1 VDYSLF
7 IALPF
12 MCAALLALGGGRLRA
27 AWQGAL
33 MAAVLAGLCALA
45 LVDLPAVT
53 AGALTQ
59 TRAWIPSLGLDITLY
74 IDGLSWLFVLLV
86 TGIGAAVM
94 LYAGYYF
101 DDPRESARFLT
112 LMMAFSGAML
122 ALVLAG
128 NVLLLFIAWELTSIL
143 SFLLIG
149 FKGKEA
155 AARYGA
161 SQALVITGGGGLAL
175 LAGLLLMSAA
185 GGSTDFATL
194 LTSGDVLRQHPLY
207 APMTLLIL
215 IGCFSKSA
223 QFPLHFWL
231 PGAMSAPTPASSFL
245 HSATM
250 VKAGVYLL
258 LRLYPA
264 LGDTDL
270 WTMLLPL
277 FGLVTLAVG
286 AFIALG
292 QRDLKGALAYST
304 IAQLGGF
311 VALIGLPHAHGIKA
325 ALVGILA
332 HALYK
337 CALFLV
343 AGAVDHAV
351 GTRLFAKLGGLRT
364 HMGGYAAVTAV
375 AALSMAGVP
384 PLLGFVGKELLL
396 ESALE
401 ESTLTL
407 MVVLTTSMLTVAMG
421 LALFWDVFMG
431 RSLVEADKGLKPLV
445 GGHDDS
451 HDSHHFHPLPPLM
464 VVGPAVL
471 AALSLLLGVGVGAL
485 VPPLI
490 EPALG
495 ADTSLYLIPPSGI
508 NNVFILS
515 MIALALGVI
524 VFVLRDVWRRYL
536 ADIGIS
542 AAWVYGRVISGIEAL
557 GDLALLAQNGKIRS
571 YLIVIF
577 TTISLLLLLII
588 PGELANV
595 RPLTL
600 TIANASDAL
609 KGILILLAI
618 ATTFASVI
626 FRRHLLAALAL
637 GVAGYAIGGVFLLE
651 PAPDVALVQFLVE
664 TLATVLI
671 IIILARTSDTERR
684 KVIERVWTQSRFG
697 LTRDIVLSATIGVGV
712 AVFALAA
719 VSSRPTPNP
728 ISLWHLQNALPEVGV
743 NDVVAGIITDF
754 RGLDTLVEIT
764 VFSMAA
770 FGVLSV
776 LTRQSPGRV
785 RQFFNRR
792 IGGGTDPTEA
802 ERTAASIL
810 QDRFDEPITRTAAAL
825 VLPFAMLIAAAH
837 IAYAGAAPGD
847 GFTAGVI
854 LGLAVALWFIVFGYN
869 ETKARL
875 RWLRPPLLIGVGLL
889 LAFGNALAP
898 LLWGDPFLAHN
909 ALQNFGPADIKLAST
924 TLYEIGICLAVFGS
938 VSAIMESITHPEE
951 VEHL

>member
-1 VDYSLF
+1 MDYSLF
-7 IALPF
+7 IAAPF
-12 MCAALLALGGGRLRA
+12 MCAVLLALLGGRLRA
-27 AWQGAL
+27 AWQGSL
-33 MAAVLAGLCALA
+33 LA
-45 LVDLPAVT
+45 LVFVVLFGLALADLPAIT
-53 AGALTQ
+53 AGAVEQ
-59 TRAWIPSLGLDITLY
+59 TRTWIPSLGLDFTLY

-86 TGIGAAVM
+86 TGIGTAVM
-94 LYAGYYF
+94 LYAGFYF
-101 DDPRESARFLT
+101 EDADEAARFLA
-112 LMMAFSGAML
+112 LMAAFSASML

-128 NVLLLFIAWELTSIL
+128 NVFLLFIAWELTSIV
-143 SFLLIG
+143 SFLLIS

-155 AARYGA
+155 GARYGA

-185 GGSTDFATL
+185 GGATDFAAL
-194 LTSGDVLRQHPLY
+194 LNSGDALREHALY
-207 APMTLLIL
+207 VPMALLIFT
-215 IGCFSKSA
+215 GCFSKSA

-250 VKAGVYLL
+250 VKAGIYLL

-264 LGDTDL
+264 LGDTAL
-270 WTMLLPL
+270 WGALLPA
-277 FGLVTLAVG
+277 FGLVTMVIG

-343 AGAVDHAV
+343 AGAVDHAA
-351 GTRLFAKLGGLRT
+351 GTRIIAKLGSLGTR
-364 HMGGYAAVTAV
+364 MGGFAAVTAI

-384 PLLGFVGKELLL
+384 PLLGFVAKETLL
-396 ESALE
+396 EAALD
-401 ESTLTL
+401 ESTLAL
-407 MVVLTTSMLTVAMG
+407 MIVLVSAMLTVAM
-421 LALFWDVFMG
+421 AIVLFWDVFMG
-431 RSLVEADKGLKPLV
+431 GEGSSLEGESLE
-445 GGHDDS
+445 
-451 HDSHHFHPLPPLM
+451 FHALPRGM
-464 VVGPAVL
+464 VIGPALL
-471 AALSLLLGVGVGAL
+471 AAVSLILGVGVGSL

-495 ADTSLYLIPPSGI
+495 KDTSLYLIPTSGI

-515 MIALALGVI
+515 MIALALGVV
-524 VFVLRDVWRRYL
+524 VFLLRDVWRAYL
-536 ADIGIS
+536 SNIGIS
-542 AAWVYGRVISGIEAL
+542 AAGVFARFINGLEWL
-557 GDLALLAQNGKIRS
+557 GDRALFLQGGKIRV
-571 YLIVIF
+571 YLRVIF
-577 TTISLLLLLII
+577 ATICLLLLLIL
-588 PGELANV
+588 PSELANV
-595 RPLTL
+595 RPLSIV
-600 TIANASDAL
+600 IASASDVL
-609 KGILILLAI
+609 KVILILLAI
-618 ATTFASVI
+618 VSTFASVI
-626 FRRHLLAALAL
+626 FRKHLLAALAL
-637 GVAGYAIGGVFLLE
+637 GISGYAVGGVLLLE

-671 IIILARTSDTERR
+671 IIILARTSDEERQ
-684 KVIERVWTQSRFG
+684 KAMERVWHQSRIG
-697 LTRDIVLSATIGVGV
+697 LSRDIILSATIGVGV

-728 ISLWHLQNALPEVGV
+728 IATWHLQNALPEVGV
-743 NDVVAGIITDF
+743 NDVVAGIVTDF
-754 RGLDTLVEIT
+754 RGMDTLIEIT
-764 VFSMAA
+764 VFGMASL
-770 FGVLSV
+770 GVLSV

-785 RQFFNRR
+785 RKLFKRR
-792 IGGGTDPTEA
+792 IGGGSDPTEG
-802 ERTAASIL
+802 EGSLASIL
-810 QDRFDEPITRTAAAL
+810 RDRFDEPITRTAAAF

-837 IAYAGAAPGD
+837 ILYAGAAPGD
-847 GFTAGVI
+847 GFTAGTI
-854 LGLAVALWFIVFGYN
+854 LGLAVALWFVVFGYN

-875 RWLRPPLLIGVGLL
+875 RWVRPTLLIGTGLT
-889 LAFGNALAP
+889 LAFANAIAP

-909 ALQNFGPADIKLAST
+909 VLPNFSPADIKLAST
-924 TLYEIGICLAVFGS
+924 TLYEIGICLAVLGG